1 MLPYTIEFLR
11 SAQKE
16 YEALEIKLR
25 SRIRKAIDGLIV
37 NPRPRTSKKLEGED
51 HYYRLRVGDYRI
63 VYHIDDKIRIVL
75 IERVRHRGDVY
86 R

>member
-1 MLPYTIEFLR
+1 MRPYSIEFLR

-16 YEALEIKLR
+16 YEALELKLR
-25 SRIRKAIDGLIV
+25 ERVRKAIDGLAI

-51 HYYRLRVGDYRI
+51 HYYRIRIGDYRV
-63 VYHIDDKIRIVL
+63 VYHIDDKVSIVL
-75 IERVRHRGDVY
+75 IERIRHRGDVY